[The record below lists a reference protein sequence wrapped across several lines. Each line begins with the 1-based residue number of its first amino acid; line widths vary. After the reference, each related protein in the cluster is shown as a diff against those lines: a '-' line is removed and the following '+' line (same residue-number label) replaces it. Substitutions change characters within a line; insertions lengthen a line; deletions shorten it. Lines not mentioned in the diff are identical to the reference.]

1 MFIVMIFIFLGI
13 GTGYA
18 LRTRTASE
26 AWLQAIGAWAGRAT
40 TWLIWLLLFML
51 GIEVGANERIISAL
65 PTLGVEALLLSL
77 SGLLCCCTLAWVL
90 WRMTRK
96 GGEG

>member
-1 MFIVMIFIFLGI
+1 MIFIFLGI
-13 GTGYA
+13 GAGYA

-26 AWLQAIGAWAGRAT
+26 ARLQAIGAWAGRAT

-51 GIEVGANERIISAL
+51 GIISAL

-77 SGLLCCCTLAWVL
+77 SGLLCCCALAWVL

>member
-1 MFIVMIFIFLGI
+1 
-13 GTGYA
+13 
-18 LRTRTASE
+18 
-26 AWLQAIGAWAGRAT
+26 
-40 TWLIWLLLFML
+40 ML
-51 GIEVGANERIISAL
+51 GIEVGANERIISTL

>member
-13 GTGYA
+13 GAGYA
-18 LRTRTASE
+18 LRSRTASE
-26 AWLQAIGAWAGRAT
+26 AQLQAIGAWA
-40 TWLIWLLLFML
+40 WLIWLLLFML

-77 SGLLCCCTLAWVL
+77 CGLLCCCTLAWVL

>member
-13 GTGYA
+13 GAGYA
-18 LRTRTASE
+18 LRTRTTSE
-26 AWLQAIGAWAGRAT
+26 AQFQAIGAWADRAT

-77 SGLLCCCTLAWVL
+77 CGLLCCCTLAWAL